1 MRKSML
7 VAALGAAIVLTAA
20 IEGCGRA
27 RAQADASGNAEAAS
41 AAPPGT
47 AGGTQTPDAGGK
59 VIPVEV
65 LTDEAGN
72 NVFRP
77 NVIHA
82 RKGDVIRFT
91 LKQGV
96 HNVDFL
102 ADSNSDK
109 SGLPKASDLL
119 QLPGQTYDV
128 KVTFEKGD
136 HYFQCDPHSALGMKG
151 HLIVD

>member
-1 MRKSML
+1 MRRPML
-7 VAALGAAIVLTAA
+7 VAAVAAAIALSAV
-20 IEGCGRA
+20 IQGCGRA
-27 RAQADASGNAEAAS
+27 KAQEDASGGSAANAAPAAS
-41 AAPPGT
+41 A
-47 AGGTQTPDAGGK
+47 GGPQTPDAGGK

-82 RKGDVIRFT
+82 RRGDVIRFT

-109 SGLPKASDLL
+109 SGLPRASDLL

-128 KVTFEKGD
+128 KVTFDKGD
-136 HYFQCDPHSALGMKG
+136 H
-151 HLIVD
+151 